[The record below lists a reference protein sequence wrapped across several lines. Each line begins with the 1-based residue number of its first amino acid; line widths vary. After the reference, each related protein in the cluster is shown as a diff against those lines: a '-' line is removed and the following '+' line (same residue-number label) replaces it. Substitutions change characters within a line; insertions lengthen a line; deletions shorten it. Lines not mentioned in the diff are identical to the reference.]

1 MSGEQRLKSARENA
15 RDNQA
20 SLQRDLDA
28 RRKGP
33 AAGGKAGAS
42 GASQSVRVKQEP
54 LSDSEEPMDTSD
66 AATSG
71 SGSAI
76 PNGSVNGYPGSPDPQ
91 NGHAA
96 TGPELQDFVR
106 STFRRHFV
114 LTLSEVK
121 RLLNL
126 HLAALPPGRC
136 PLGAVSDR
144 ALQDAILLNQC
155 KQILVPV
162 SMPPPPL
169 GAQGRGWGQGTKYII
184 LFSILYYCIC

>member
-20 SLQRDLDA
+20 SLQKDLDA

-33 AAGGKAGAS
+33 GPGAKAGAS
-42 GASQSVRVKQEP
+42 SASPSVCVKQEP
-54 LSDSEEPMDTSD
+54 LSDSEEPMDTSE
-66 AATSG
+66 AAS
-71 SGSAI
+71 SASAI
-76 PNGSVNGYPGSPDPQ
+76 SNGSVNGYPGSPDPQ

-96 TGPELQDFVR
+96 HGPELQDFVR
-106 STFRRHFV
+106 STFRRHYV

-162 SMPPPPL
+162 SM
-169 GAQGRGWGQGTKYII
+169 RCHWE
-184 LFSILYYCIC
+184 